1 MHTKEERAIISQ
13 RASGRA
19 PWNKGK
25 EYTEEEKQR
34 MREYNSNRGKKFSEI
49 HKPVKCIETQQV
61 FPSIV
66 KATEWAGLKSRA
78 GISACCNGHAL
89 SAGGY
94 HWEFV

>member
-1 MHTKEERAIISQ
+1 MESIPKA
-13 RASGRA
+13 
-19 PWNKGK
+19 
-25 EYTEEEKQR
+25 
-34 MREYNSNRGKKFSEI
+34 
-49 HKPVKCIETQQV
+49 VKCVETQQV
-61 FPSIV
+61 FSSIV